1 MSCRTGRCRRTNGSV
16 AALPLPFAAERR
28 YRWADEELKM
38 SIKVFG
44 SCCSELKE
52 AMTATPSS
60 LFQVEADGVLYLTV
74 GYVQTEKGI
83 SWFQHAALFCPF
95 CGVK

>member
-1 MSCRTGRCRRTNGSV
+1 
-16 AALPLPFAAERR
+16 
-28 YRWADEELKM
+28 M

-60 LFQVEADGVLYLTV
+60 LFQVEDNGVLYLTV
-74 GYVQTEKGI
+74 GYVQTKKGI

-95 CGVK
+95 CGVKLQDRDEIGRRAGAGLS